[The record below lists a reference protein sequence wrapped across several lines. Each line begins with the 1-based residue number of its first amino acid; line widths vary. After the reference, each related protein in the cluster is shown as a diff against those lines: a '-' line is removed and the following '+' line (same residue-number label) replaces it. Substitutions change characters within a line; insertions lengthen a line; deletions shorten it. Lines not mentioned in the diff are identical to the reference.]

1 VEENIIQRFSH
12 YLINIEYPQIECS
25 WNISGNLKQSN
36 SFYKFDVR
44 DMFKMSDGQFGKKGG
59 INSKADKMVFEFN
72 DKWIILDIEELH
84 KYIKKSDLKILQ
96 LEDLIDK
103 LDWNI
108 ILTKKM
114 L

>member
-12 YLINIEYPQIECS
+12 YLINIEYPQTEYS

-44 DMFKMSDGQFGKKGG
+44 DMFKMADGKSGKEGN
-59 INSKADKMVFEFN
+59 INSKADKMVFELK

-84 KYIKKSDLKILQ
+84 KYIKQSDLKILQ
-96 LEDLIDK
+96 LEDLINR

-108 ILTKKM
+108 ILPKK
-114 L
+114 

>member
-12 YLINIEYPQIECS
+12 YLINIEYPQTECS

-44 DMFKMSDGQFGKKGG
+44 DMFKMTDGQFGKKGD
-59 INSKADKMVFEFN
+59 INSKADKMVFELK

-84 KYIKKSDLKILQ
+84 KYIKQSNLKILQ
-96 LEDLIDK
+96 LEDLINR

-108 ILTKKM
+108 IVPKK
-114 L
+114 